1 MCWQSQNTYPIR
13 RKRDREEA
21 WTFAP
26 QRLKASFWT
35 THQHGWKPCPPVFY
49 RRRSILSVTDEHEA
63 RLCTTLGEIQLSNDV
78 MLESVVIDRCGAL
91 YGRDPEGTTSV
102 VPIKLHPNHSYQ
114 LSHRRRA
121 LL

>member
-1 MCWQSQNTYPIR
+1 MHLS
-13 RKRDREEA
+13 A
-21 WTFAP
+21 
-26 QRLKASFWT
+26 LKASFWT